1 MEDMRGTEIVLRI
14 RRIQQQMKS
23 TGRNTMTHTSQEL
36 EAACQALGV
45 SYDPARAPASAAD
58 ILDAVK
64 QRQKCQHCTR
74 VREQAAECVCVGIE
88 YCDGTYVLT
97 ARQCPK
103 GRAYLQQRRID
114 RLTYQSGVGRR
125 FQNRTFET
133 FRITPGT
140 EAAYQACQSF
150 CRRYQPHRRGLR
162 IHGRY
167 GCGKTHLAAA
177 IVNTMTSKGVPAM
190 FVVTPDLL
198 QSIRRGYDNPDSA
211 RTAQAIVDSARTIDI
226 LVLDD
231 LGSEKPSDWV
241 REQLFVLIN
250 ARYEAELPTIIT
262 SNYSTADLV
271 DRLGQRIVS
280 RLIEMTTAITMTAP
294 DYRMQ

>member
-1 MEDMRGTEIVLRI
+1 
-14 RRIQQQMKS
+14 
-23 TGRNTMTHTSQEL
+23 MTPTNQEL

-45 SYDPARAPASAAD
+45 SYDPVRAPASAAD
-58 ILDAVK
+58 ILDAVR

-74 VREQAAECVCVGIE
+74 VREQAAECVCVGID

-133 FRITPGT
+133 FRTTPGT

-198 QSIRRGYDNPDSA
+198 QSIRRGYDNPDVA
-211 RTAQAIVDSARTIDI
+211 KTAQAIVDSARTIDI
-226 LVLDD
+226 LALDD

>member
-1 MEDMRGTEIVLRI
+1 
-14 RRIQQQMKS
+14 
-23 TGRNTMTHTSQEL
+23 
-36 EAACQALGV
+36 
-45 SYDPARAPASAAD
+45 
-58 ILDAVK
+58 
-64 QRQKCQHCTR
+64 
-74 VREQAAECVCVGIE
+74 
-88 YCDGTYVLT
+88 
-97 ARQCPK
+97 
-103 GRAYLQQRRID
+103 
-114 RLTYQSGVGRR
+114 
-125 FQNRTFET
+125 
-133 FRITPGT
+133 
-140 EAAYQACQSF
+140 
-150 CRRYQPHRRGLR
+150 
-162 IHGRY
+162 
-167 GCGKTHLAAA
+167 
-177 IVNTMTSKGVPAM
+177 M

-198 QSIRRGYDNPDSA
+198 QSIRRGYDNPDAA

-241 REQLFVLIN
+241 REKLFVLIN

>member
-1 MEDMRGTEIVLRI
+1 
-14 RRIQQQMKS
+14 
-23 TGRNTMTHTSQEL
+23 MTHTSQEL

-74 VREQAAECVCVGIE
+74 VREQAADCVCVGIE

-133 FRITPGT
+133 FRRTPGT
-140 EAAYQACQSF
+140 EAAYQACWSF
-150 CRRYQPHRRGLR
+150 CRSYQPHRRGLR

-198 QSIRRGYDNPDSA
+198 QSIRRGYDNPDAA
-211 RTAQAIVDSARTIDI
+211 RTVQAIVDSARTIDI